1 LLAGLYPLVEG
12 RALGWPA
19 WSFVLLATSLPLG
32 WLFVRAQRG
41 LVRRGRQPLISPSLL
56 ANRTV
61 AVGCLL
67 MVIFYCGMGAFFVLT
82 PHLQDGLGYSPMKA
96 ALALVP
102 ATVGIVAGNAV
113 GMPLV
118 ATHGRRVP
126 MAGLVVLILSAGA
139 AVFVVGH
146 YGPQLNPWELIVPV
160 VLFGLGLG
168 LGSSSLMLI
177 AISGAQPA
185 DAGAASGLATQW
197 ALALG
202 AVLFAAALLLCLLL
216 SKPPAR
222 ARSQPD
228 YVRRGGERRDA
239 ERRCLG
245 RLRLTRE

>member
-1 LLAGLYPLVEG
+1 
-12 RALGWPA
+12 
-19 WSFVLLATSLPLG
+19 
-32 WLFVRAQRG
+32 
-41 LVRRGRQPLISPSLL
+41 
-56 ANRTV
+56 
-61 AVGCLL
+61 
-67 MVIFYCGMGAFFVLT
+67 
-82 PHLQDGLGYSPMKA
+82 
-96 ALALVP
+96 
-102 ATVGIVAGNAV
+102 
-113 GMPLV
+113 
-118 ATHGRRVP
+118 
-126 MAGLVVLILSAGA
+126 VLILSAGA
-139 AVFVVGH
+139 GVFVVGH

-168 LGSSSLMLI
+168 LGLGSSSLMLI
-177 AISGAQPA
+177 AISGAHPA